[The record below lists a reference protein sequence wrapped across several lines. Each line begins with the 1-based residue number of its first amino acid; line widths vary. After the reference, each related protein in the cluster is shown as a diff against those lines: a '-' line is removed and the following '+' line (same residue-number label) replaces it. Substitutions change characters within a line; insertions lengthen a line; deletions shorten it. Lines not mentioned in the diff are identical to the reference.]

1 MLLPVLLVLALPA
14 GASAGPDVF
23 SNVLHPS
30 KRRQVPKPPTL
41 ARARTRG
48 GRERER
54 GGPSSKRP
62 CCAAVSVGVVLWGVW
77 LAAVLTAE
85 GSATKVSWLRNAFK
99 SGVDGFEL
107 VRALVDSPAFS
118 VR

>member
-1 MLLPVLLVLALPA
+1 M
-14 GASAGPDVF
+14 
-23 SNVLHPS
+23 
-30 KRRQVPKPPTL
+30 
-41 ARARTRG
+41 
-48 GRERER
+48 
-54 GGPSSKRP
+54 
-62 CCAAVSVGVVLWGVW
+62 SVGVVLWDVW
-77 LAAVLTAE
+77 LAAVLAAE